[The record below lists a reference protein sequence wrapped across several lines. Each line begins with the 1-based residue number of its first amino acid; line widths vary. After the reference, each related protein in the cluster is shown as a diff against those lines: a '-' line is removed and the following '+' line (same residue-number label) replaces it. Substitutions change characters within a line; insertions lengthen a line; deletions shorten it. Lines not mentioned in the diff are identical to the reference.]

1 VIDERG
7 TMQAHRWCSACR
19 GVIEP
24 GATHVRRDG
33 LFRHETCAE
42 EHHGRWVGREGSST
56 STQTPAQARVA
67 PSGAVRSAR
76 VVRIEDVGQLTLLG
90 VG

>member
-1 VIDERG
+1 VIEERG

-24 GATHVRRDG
+24 GAVHIRCDG

-42 EHHGRWVGREGSST
+42 EHHGRWVGREGSAS
-56 STQTPAQARVA
+56 PAKAPAPPSVAASGPARA
-67 PSGAVRSAR
+67 AR
-76 VVRIEDVGQLTLLG
+76 VVRIEDVGQLTLAG